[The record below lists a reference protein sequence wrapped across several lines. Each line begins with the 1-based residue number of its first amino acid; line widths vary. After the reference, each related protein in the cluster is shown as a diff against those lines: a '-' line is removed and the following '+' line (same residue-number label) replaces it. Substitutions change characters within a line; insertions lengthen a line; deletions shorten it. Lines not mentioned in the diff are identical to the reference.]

1 MRTLMLNVHQ
11 QTILRLLIASH
22 GMSRTAIAEKMK
34 LSKAAIST
42 LIKEMLH
49 AGLLEESIPESN
61 GQGRPSVL
69 LKMRADSAYFLGAS
83 LTGEDVHLVLIDMH
97 GRVLVSTKMALNLDP
112 AALAHTIAVAIPP
125 LLAQKQLSPDQL
137 IGLGVTLSGFVDEN
151 QAVCVQ
157 SALLG
162 WRDVPLAAL
171 LHEQTGLE
179 ISLENDAKALA
190 VSEKIFGVAKK
201 ARNFT
206 LITHGDGIGSAH
218 FFQGQL
224 HRGAHGGAG
233 EIAHCTIEP
242 GGRPCRCGKR
252 GCLDTLAS
260 LTALRESMR
269 DKALPCRD
277 VAELEALAMKGNSAA
292 IAILHQAGHA
302 LGLSIA
308 NIIQMNDPEMIV
320 IAHQPNAFDG
330 LLKTVVM
337 QAIDSHVLPAIIG
350 KTPISSI
357 VIHQE
362 SWARAAASVAA
373 YRFIVQL
380 PD

>member
-1 MRTLMLNVHQ
+1 MLNAHQ
-11 QTILRLLIASH
+11 QQILRLLIASH
-22 GMSRTAIAEKMK
+22 GMSRTAIAENMK
-34 LSKAAIST
+34 LSKAAISP
-42 LIKEMLH
+42 LVKEMLN
-49 AGLLEESIPESN
+49 AGLLEESIPESS

-83 LTGEDVHLVLIDMH
+83 LLGEYVVLVLIDMH
-97 GRVLVSTKMALNLDP
+97 GLVLASTHMPLDP
-112 AALAHTIAVAIPP
+112 DPQQLTVTLAAAIPD
-125 LLAQKQLSPDQL
+125 LIAQKGISADQL

-151 QAVCVQ
+151 QAICVQ

-162 WRDVPLAAL
+162 WKNVPLADML
-171 LHEQTGLE
+171 KRQTGLDV
-179 ISLENDAKALA
+179 SLENDAKALA

-206 LITHGDGIGSAH
+206 LISHGDGIGSAH

-260 LTALRESMR
+260 LTAIRESMR
-269 DKALPCRD
+269 DKALESQTI
-277 VAELEALAMKGNSAA
+277 AELEALAVKGNSAA

-308 NIIQMNDPEMIV
+308 NIIQMNDPELIV
-320 IAHQPNAFDG
+320 IAHQPDAFDG

-337 QAIDSHVLPAIIG
+337 QSIDSHVLPSIMG

-357 VIHQE
+357 VISEQ

-373 YRFIVQL
+373 YRFIIQL

>member
-1 MRTLMLNVHQ
+1 MLNAHQ
-11 QTILRLLIASH
+11 QQILRLLIASH
-22 GMSRTAIAEKMK
+22 GMSRTAIAENMK
-34 LSKAAIST
+34 LSKAAISP
-42 LIKEMLH
+42 LVKEMLN
-49 AGLLEESIPESN
+49 AGLLEESIPESS

-83 LTGEDVHLVLIDMH
+83 LLGEQVILVLIDMH
-97 GRVLVSTKMALNLDP
+97 GLVLASTQMALNLDP
-112 AALAHTIAVAIPP
+112 QQLSAALAAAIPD
-125 LLAQKQLSPDQL
+125 LIAEKGISADQL

-151 QAVCVQ
+151 QSVCVQ

-162 WRDVPLAAL
+162 WKNVPLAEML
-171 LHEQTGLE
+171 KQQTGLDV
-179 ISLENDAKALA
+179 SLENDAKALA

-206 LITHGDGIGSAH
+206 LISHGDGIGSAH

-260 LTALRESMR
+260 LTAIRESMR
-269 DKALPCRD
+269 DKALESQTI
-277 VAELEALAMKGNSAA
+277 AELEALAVKGNSAA

-308 NIIQMNDPEMIV
+308 NIIQMNDPELIV
-320 IAHQPNAFDG
+320 IAHQPDAFDG

-337 QAIDSHVLPAIIG
+337 QSIDSHVLPSIMG

-357 VIHQE
+357 VISEQ

-373 YRFIVQL
+373 YRFIIQL

>member
-1 MRTLMLNVHQ
+1 MLNAHQ
-11 QTILRLLIASH
+11 QQILRLLIASH
-22 GMSRTAIAEKMK
+22 GMSRTALAEKMK
-34 LSKAAIST
+34 LSKAAISP
-42 LIKEMLH
+42 LVKEMLQ
-49 AGLLEESIPESN
+49 AGLLEESVPEAS

-83 LTGEDVHLVLIDMH
+83 LLGERVVLVLIDMH
-97 GRVLVSTKMALNLDP
+97 GRTLAATQMPLNLDP
-112 AALAHTIAVAIPP
+112 PQLAKMIAAAIPD
-125 LLAQKQLSPDQL
+125 LIAQKSISQDQL
-137 IGLGVTLSGFVDEN
+137 IGLGVTLSGFVDEH
-151 QAVCVQ
+151 QAICVQ

-162 WRDVPLAAL
+162 WKNVPLAEL
-171 LHEQTGLE
+171 LKQQTGLE
-179 ISLENDAKALA
+179 VSLENDAKALA

-206 LITHGDGIGSAH
+206 LISHGDGIGSAH

-224 HRGAHGGAG
+224 HRGAHGAAG

-260 LTALRESMR
+260 LTAIRESVR
-269 DKALPCRD
+269 DKALESESI
-277 VAELEALAMKGNSAA
+277 AELEALAVKGISAA

-308 NIIQMNDPEMIV
+308 NIIQMNDPELIV
-320 IAHQPNAFDG
+320 IAHQPDSFDG

-337 QAIDSHVLPAIIG
+337 QAVDSHVLPSIIG
-350 KTPISSI
+350 KTPISSM
-357 VIHQE
+357 VINEE

-373 YRFIVQL
+373 YRFIIHL

>member
-1 MRTLMLNVHQ
+1 MLNAHQ
-11 QTILRLLIASH
+11 QQIIRLLIASH
-22 GMSRTAIAEKMK
+22 GMSRTAIAQKMK

-42 LIKEMLH
+42 LIKEMLN
-49 AGLLEESIPESN
+49 AGLVEESIPEAT

-83 LTGEDVHLVLIDMH
+83 LLGEAITLVLIDMH
-97 GRVLVSTKMALNLDP
+97 GRTLATRVLPLNLDP
-112 AALAHTIAVAIPP
+112 HQLTRAIADAIPS
-125 LLAQKQLSPDQL
+125 LVTEQGISPDQL
-137 IGLGVTLSGFVDEN
+137 IGLGVTLSGFVDEH

-162 WRDVPLAAL
+162 WKDVPLADMLKA
-171 LHEQTGLE
+171 QTGLE
-179 ISLENDAKALA
+179 VSLENDAKALA
-190 VSEKIFGVAKK
+190 VSEKIFGLAKK
-201 ARNFT
+201 VRNFT
-206 LITHGDGIGSAH
+206 LISHSDGIGSAH

-260 LTALRESMR
+260 LTAIRELMR
-269 DKALPCRD
+269 DKAIAAQTLP
-277 VAELEALAMKGNSAA
+277 ELETQAVKGSSAA
-292 IAILHQAGHA
+292 IAILHQAGNA
-302 LGLSIA
+302 LGLAIA
-308 NIIQMNDPEMIV
+308 NIVQMNDPELIV
-320 IAHQPNAFDG
+320 IAHHPGAFDG

-337 QAIDSHVLPAIIG
+337 QAIDANVLPSIMG
-350 KTPISSI
+350 KTPISTI
-357 VIHQE
+357 VLNDE

-373 YRFIVQL
+373 YRFLIHL
-380 PD
+380 PE

>member
-1 MRTLMLNVHQ
+1 MLNAHQ
-11 QTILRLLIASH
+11 QQILRLLIASH
-22 GMSRTAIAEKMK
+22 GMSRTAIAENMK

-42 LIKEMLH
+42 LVKEMLN
-49 AGLLEESIPESN
+49 AGLLEESVPESS

-83 LTGEDVHLVLIDMH
+83 LLGEQVVLVLIDMH
-97 GRVLVSTKMALNLDP
+97 GLVLASKQMALNLDP
-112 AALAHTIAVAIPP
+112 QQLSAALAAAIPD
-125 LLAQKQLSPDQL
+125 LIAEKGISADQL

-151 QAVCVQ
+151 QSVCVQ

-162 WRDVPLAAL
+162 WKNVPLAEML
-171 LHEQTGLE
+171 KQQTGLDV
-179 ISLENDAKALA
+179 SLENDAKALA

-206 LITHGDGIGSAH
+206 LISHGDGIGSAH

-260 LTALRESMR
+260 LTAIRESVR
-269 DKALPCRD
+269 DKALETQSI
-277 VAELEALAMKGNSAA
+277 AELETLAAKGNSAA

-308 NIIQMNDPEMIV
+308 NIIQMNDPELIV
-320 IAHQPNAFDG
+320 IAHQPHSFDG

-337 QAIDSHVLPAIIG
+337 QSIDSHVLPAIMG

-357 VIHQE
+357 VISEQ

-373 YRFIVQL
+373 YRFIIQL

>member
-1 MRTLMLNVHQ
+1 MLNAHQ
-11 QTILRLLIASH
+11 QQILRLLVASH
-22 GMSRTAIAEKMK
+22 GMSRTVIAEKMK

-42 LIKEMLH
+42 LVKEMLN
-49 AGLLEESIPESN
+49 AGLLEESIPEST

-83 LTGEDVHLVLIDMH
+83 LIGEHVILVLIDMH
-97 GRVLVSTKMALNLDP
+97 GRTLATTKMALNLDP
-112 AALAHTIAVAIPP
+112 QQLATTIAAAIPG
-125 LLAQKQLSPDQL
+125 LIVEKHISADQL

-151 QAVCVQ
+151 QSVCVQ

-162 WRDVPLAAL
+162 WKNVPLAEL
-171 LHEQTGLE
+171 LKQQTGLE
-179 ISLENDAKALA
+179 VSLENDAKALA

-206 LITHGDGIGSAH
+206 LISHGDGIGSAH

-260 LTALRESMR
+260 LTAIRESMR
-269 DKALPCRD
+269 DKALESESI
-277 VAELEALAMKGNSAA
+277 AELEALAVKGNSAA

-308 NIIQMNDPEMIV
+308 NIIQMNDPELIV
-320 IAHQPNAFDG
+320 IAHQPEAFDG

-337 QAIDSHVLPAIIG
+337 QSIDSHVLPSIMG
-350 KTPISSI
+350 KTPISNI
-357 VIHQE
+357 VIDEE

-373 YRFIVQL
+373 YRFIIHL

>member
-1 MRTLMLNVHQ
+1 MLNAHQ
-11 QTILRLLIASH
+11 QQILRLLIASH
-22 GMSRTAIAEKMK
+22 GMSRTAIAENMK
-34 LSKAAIST
+34 LSKAAISP
-42 LIKEMLH
+42 LVKEMLN
-49 AGLLEESIPESN
+49 AGLLEESLAESS

-83 LTGEDVHLVLIDMH
+83 LLGEYVVLVLIDMH
-97 GRVLVSTKMALNLDP
+97 GLVLASTHMPLDP
-112 AALAHTIAVAIPP
+112 DPQQLSVTLAAAIPD
-125 LLAQKQLSPDQL
+125 LIAQKGISADQL

-151 QAVCVQ
+151 QAICVQ

-162 WRDVPLAAL
+162 WKNVPLADML
-171 LHEQTGLE
+171 KQQTGLDV
-179 ISLENDAKALA
+179 SLENDAKALA

-206 LITHGDGIGSAH
+206 LISHGDGIGSAH

-260 LTALRESMR
+260 LTAIRESMR
-269 DKALPCRD
+269 DKALESQTI
-277 VAELEALAMKGNSAA
+277 AELEALAVKGNSAA

-308 NIIQMNDPEMIV
+308 NIIQMNDPELIV
-320 IAHQPNAFDG
+320 IAHQPDAFDG

-337 QAIDSHVLPAIIG
+337 QSIDSHVLPSIMG

-357 VIHQE
+357 VISEQ

-373 YRFIVQL
+373 YRFIIQL

>member
-1 MRTLMLNVHQ
+1 M
-11 QTILRLLIASH
+11 
-22 GMSRTAIAEKMK
+22 
-34 LSKAAIST
+34 
-42 LIKEMLH
+42 
-49 AGLLEESIPESN
+49 
-61 GQGRPSVL
+61 
-69 LKMRADSAYFLGAS
+69 
-83 LTGEDVHLVLIDMH
+83 
-97 GRVLVSTKMALNLDP
+97 
-112 AALAHTIAVAIPP
+112 
-125 LLAQKQLSPDQL
+125 
-137 IGLGVTLSGFVDEN
+137 TLSGFVDEH
-151 QAVCVQ
+151 QAICVQ

-162 WRDVPLAAL
+162 WKNVPLAEL
-171 LHEQTGLE
+171 LKQQTGLE
-179 ISLENDAKALA
+179 VSLENDAKALA

-206 LITHGDGIGSAH
+206 LISHGDGIGSAH

-224 HRGAHGGAG
+224 HRGAHGAAG

-260 LTALRESMR
+260 LTAIRESVR
-269 DKALPCRD
+269 DKALESESI
-277 VAELEALAMKGNSAA
+277 AELEALAVKGNSAA

-308 NIIQMNDPEMIV
+308 NIIQMNDPELIV
-320 IAHQPNAFDG
+320 IAHQPDSFDG

-337 QAIDSHVLPAIIG
+337 QAVDSHVLPSIIG
-350 KTPISSI
+350 KTPISSM
-357 VIHQE
+357 VINEE

-373 YRFIVQL
+373 YRFIIHL

>member
-1 MRTLMLNVHQ
+1 MLNAHQ
-11 QTILRLLIASH
+11 QQILRLLIASH
-22 GMSRTAIAEKMK
+22 GMSRTAIAENMK

-42 LIKEMLH
+42 LVKEMLN
-49 AGLLEESIPESN
+49 AGLLEESVPESS

-83 LTGEDVHLVLIDMH
+83 LLGEQVVLVLIDMH
-97 GRVLVSTKMALNLDP
+97 GLVLASKQMALNLDP
-112 AALAHTIAVAIPP
+112 QQLSTALAAAIPD
-125 LLAQKQLSPDQL
+125 LIAEKGISADQL

-151 QAVCVQ
+151 QSVCVQ

-162 WRDVPLAAL
+162 WKNVPLAEML
-171 LHEQTGLE
+171 KQQTGLDV
-179 ISLENDAKALA
+179 SLENDAKALA

-206 LITHGDGIGSAH
+206 LISHGDGIGSAH

-260 LTALRESMR
+260 LTAIRESVR
-269 DKALPCRD
+269 DKALD
-277 VAELEALAMKGNSAA
+277 TQSIAELETLAAKGNSAA

-308 NIIQMNDPEMIV
+308 NIIQMNDPELIV
-320 IAHQPNAFDG
+320 IAHQPHSFDG

-337 QAIDSHVLPAIIG
+337 QSIDSHVLPAIMG

-357 VIHQE
+357 VISEQ

-373 YRFIVQL
+373 YRFIIQL

>member
-1 MRTLMLNVHQ
+1 MLNAHQ
-11 QTILRLLIASH
+11 QQILRLLVASH

-42 LIKEMLH
+42 LIKTMLQ
-49 AGLLEESIPESN
+49 AGLLEESVPAN
-61 GQGRPSVL
+61 TGQGRPSVL

-83 LTGEDVHLVLIDMH
+83 LLDEDVCLVLIDMH
-97 GRVLVSTKMALNLDP
+97 GHILASTTLTRDP
-112 AALAHTIAVAIPP
+112 TPARLAEAIAAAIPG
-125 LLAQKQLSPDQL
+125 LLAQQQISPDQL
-137 IGLGVTLSGFVDEN
+137 IGLGVTLSGFVDEH

-162 WRDVPLAAL
+162 WQQVPLAAL
-171 LHEQTGLE
+171 LQAQTGLE
-179 ISLENDAKALA
+179 ITLENDAKALA
-190 VSEKIFGVAKK
+190 VSEKMFGVAKK
-201 ARNFT
+201 ARNFS
-206 LITHGDGIGSAH
+206 LISHGDGIGSAH
-218 FFQGQL
+218 FFAGQL

-260 LTALRESMR
+260 LTAIRESMR
-269 DKALPCRD
+269 ENALPCHSLI
-277 VAELEALAMKGNSAA
+277 ELEQLAMKGNSAA
-292 IAILHQAGHA
+292 IAILHQAGQA
-302 LGLSIA
+302 LGLAIA
-308 NIIQMNDPEMIV
+308 SLIQMTDPELIV
-320 IAHQPNAFDG
+320 IAHQPDAFEG
-330 LLKTVVM
+330 LLKTVM
-337 QAIDSHVLPAIIG
+337 LQAIDSHVLPAIVG
-350 KTPISSI
+350 KTPLSSI
-357 VIHQE
+357 VIQPE

>member
-1 MRTLMLNVHQ
+1 MLNAHQ
-11 QTILRLLIASH
+11 QQILRLLIASH
-22 GMSRTAIAEKMK
+22 GLSRTAIAENMK

-42 LIKEMLH
+42 LVKEMLN

-83 LTGEDVHLVLIDMH
+83 LLGEQVVLVLIDMH
-97 GRVLVSTKMALNLDP
+97 GLVLASTQMALNPDP
-112 AALAHTIAVAIPP
+112 QQLSAALAAAIPG
-125 LLAQKQLSPDQL
+125 LIKQQGISADQL

-162 WRDVPLAAL
+162 WKDVPLAEML
-171 LHEQTGLE
+171 KQQTGLE
-179 ISLENDAKALA
+179 VSLENDAKALA

-206 LITHGDGIGSAH
+206 LISHGDGIGSAH

-260 LTALRESMR
+260 LTAIRESAR
-269 DKALPCRD
+269 EKSLDAHTLAAL
-277 VAELEALAMKGNSAA
+277 ETLAVKGNSAA
-292 IAILHQAGHA
+292 ISILHQAGHA
-302 LGLSIA
+302 LGLAIA
-308 NIIQMNDPEMIV
+308 NIIQMNDPELIV
-320 IAHQPNAFDG
+320 IAHQPRAFDG

-337 QAIDSHVLPAIIG
+337 QSIDSHVLPSMMG
-350 KTPISSI
+350 KTPISTI
-357 VIHQE
+357 EIHTE

-373 YRFIVQL
+373 YRFIIQL

>member
-1 MRTLMLNVHQ
+1 MLNAHQ
-11 QTILRLLIASH
+11 QQILRLLIASH
-22 GMSRTAIAEKMK
+22 GMSRTAIAENMK

-42 LIKEMLH
+42 LVKEMLN
-49 AGLLEESIPESN
+49 AGLLEESVPESS

-83 LTGEDVHLVLIDMH
+83 LLGEQVVLVLIDMH
-97 GRVLVSTKMALNLDP
+97 GLVLASKQMALNLDP
-112 AALAHTIAVAIPP
+112 QQLSTALAAAIPD
-125 LLAQKQLSPDQL
+125 LIAEKGISADQL

-151 QAVCVQ
+151 QSVCVQ

-162 WRDVPLAAL
+162 WKNVPLAEML
-171 LHEQTGLE
+171 KQQTGLDV
-179 ISLENDAKALA
+179 SLENDAKALA

-206 LITHGDGIGSAH
+206 LISHGDGIGSAH

-260 LTALRESMR
+260 LTAIRESVR
-269 DKALPCRD
+269 DKALETQSI
-277 VAELEALAMKGNSAA
+277 AELETLAAKGNSAA

-308 NIIQMNDPEMIV
+308 NIIQMNDPELIV
-320 IAHQPNAFDG
+320 IAHQPHSFDG

-337 QAIDSHVLPAIIG
+337 QSIDSHVLPAIMG

-357 VIHQE
+357 VISEQ

-373 YRFIVQL
+373 YRFIIQL

>member
-1 MRTLMLNVHQ
+1 MLNAHQ
-11 QTILRLLIASH
+11 QQILRLLIAAQ
-22 GMSRTAIAEKMK
+22 GMSRTEIAEKMK

-42 LIKEMLH
+42 LVKEMLH
-49 AGLLEESIPESN
+49 AGLLEESLPESN

-83 LTGEDVHLVLIDMH
+83 LLGEQVILVLIDMH
-97 GRVLVSTKMALNLDP
+97 GWVLATTEMPLNPDP
-112 AALAHTIAVAIPP
+112 QQLSADLASAIPG
-125 LLAQKQLSPDQL
+125 LITQQGISADQL

-162 WRDVPLAAL
+162 WKEVPLAAML
-171 LHEQTGLE
+171 KQQTGLE
-179 ISLENDAKALA
+179 VSLENDAKALA
-190 VSEKIFGVAKK
+190 VSEKIFGVAKQ

-206 LITHGDGIGSAH
+206 LISHGDGIGSAH
-218 FFQGQL
+218 FFKGQL

-260 LTALRESMR
+260 LTAIRESVR
-269 DKALPCRD
+269 DKALAAHSI
-277 VAELEALAMKGNSAA
+277 AELETLAVKGNNAA
-292 IAILHQAGHA
+292 ISILHQAGHA

-308 NIIQMNDPEMIV
+308 NIIQMNDPELIV
-320 IAHQPNAFDG
+320 IAHQPNAFNG
-330 LLKTVVM
+330 LLQTVVM
-337 QAIDSHVLPAIIG
+337 QSIDSHVLPSIMG

-357 VIHQE
+357 EIHAE

-373 YRFIVQL
+373 YRFIIQL
-380 PD
+380 SD

>member
-1 MRTLMLNVHQ
+1 MLNAHQ
-11 QTILRLLIASH
+11 QQILRLLIASH
-22 GMSRTAIAEKMK
+22 GMSRTAIAENMK
-34 LSKAAIST
+34 LSKAAISP
-42 LIKEMLH
+42 LVKEMLN
-49 AGLLEESIPESN
+49 AGLLEESLAESS

-83 LTGEDVHLVLIDMH
+83 LLGEYVVLVLIDMH
-97 GRVLVSTKMALNLDP
+97 GLVLASTHMPLDP
-112 AALAHTIAVAIPP
+112 DPQQLSVTLAAAIPD
-125 LLAQKQLSPDQL
+125 LIAQKGISADQL

-151 QAVCVQ
+151 QAICVQ

-162 WRDVPLAAL
+162 WKNVPLADML
-171 LHEQTGLE
+171 KQQTGLDV
-179 ISLENDAKALA
+179 SLENDAKALA

-206 LITHGDGIGSAH
+206 LISHGDGIGSAH

-260 LTALRESMR
+260 LTAIRESMR
-269 DKALPCRD
+269 DKALESQTI
-277 VAELEALAMKGNSAA
+277 AELEALAVKGNSAA

-308 NIIQMNDPEMIV
+308 NIIQMNDPELIV
-320 IAHQPNAFDG
+320 IAHQPDAFDG

-337 QAIDSHVLPAIIG
+337 QSIDSNVLPSIMG

-357 VIHQE
+357 VISEQ

-373 YRFIVQL
+373 YRFIIQL

>member
-1 MRTLMLNVHQ
+1 MLNAHQ
-11 QTILRLLIASH
+11 QQILRLLIASH
-22 GMSRTAIAEKMK
+22 GMSRTALAEKMK
-34 LSKAAIST
+34 LSKAAISP
-42 LIKEMLH
+42 LVKEMLQ
-49 AGLLEESIPESN
+49 AGLLEESVPESS

-69 LKMRADSAYFLGAS
+69 LKMRADSAYVLGAS
-83 LTGEDVHLVLIDMH
+83 LLGERVVLVLIDMH
-97 GRVLVSTKMALNLDP
+97 GRTLAATQMPLNLDP
-112 AALAHTIAVAIPP
+112 PQLAKMIAAAIPD
-125 LLAQKQLSPDQL
+125 LIAQKSISQDQL
-137 IGLGVTLSGFVDEN
+137 IGLGVTLSGFVDEH
-151 QAVCVQ
+151 QAICVQ

-162 WRDVPLAAL
+162 WKNVPLAEL
-171 LHEQTGLE
+171 LKQQTGLE
-179 ISLENDAKALA
+179 VSLENDAKALA

-206 LITHGDGIGSAH
+206 LISHGDGIGSAH

-224 HRGAHGGAG
+224 HRGAHGAAG

-260 LTALRESMR
+260 LTAIRESVR
-269 DKALPCRD
+269 DKALASD
-277 VAELEALAMKGNSAA
+277 SIAELEALAVKGNSAA
-292 IAILHQAGHA
+292 IAILHLAGHA

-308 NIIQMNDPEMIV
+308 NIIQMNDPELIV
-320 IAHQPNAFDG
+320 IAHQPDSFDG

-337 QAIDSHVLPAIIG
+337 QAIDSHVLPSIIG
-350 KTPISSI
+350 KTPIASMAI
-357 VIHQE
+357 NEE

-373 YRFIVQL
+373 YRFIIQL

>member
-1 MRTLMLNVHQ
+1 MLNAHQ
-11 QTILRLLIASH
+11 QQILRLLIASH
-22 GMSRTAIAEKMK
+22 GMSRTAIAENMK
-34 LSKAAIST
+34 LSKAAISP
-42 LIKEMLH
+42 LVKEMLN
-49 AGLLEESIPESN
+49 AGLLEESLAESS

-83 LTGEDVHLVLIDMH
+83 LLGEYVVLVLIDMH
-97 GRVLVSTKMALNLDP
+97 GLVLASTNMPLDP
-112 AALAHTIAVAIPP
+112 DPQQLSVTLAAAIPD
-125 LLAQKQLSPDQL
+125 LIAQKGISADQL

-151 QAVCVQ
+151 QAICVQ

-162 WRDVPLAAL
+162 WKNVPLADML
-171 LHEQTGLE
+171 KQQTGLDV
-179 ISLENDAKALA
+179 SLENDAKALA

-206 LITHGDGIGSAH
+206 LISHGDGIGSAH

-260 LTALRESMR
+260 LTAIRESMR
-269 DKALPCRD
+269 DKALESQTI
-277 VAELEALAMKGNSAA
+277 AELEALAVKGNSAA

-308 NIIQMNDPEMIV
+308 NIIQMNDPELIV
-320 IAHQPNAFDG
+320 IAHQPDAFDG

-337 QAIDSHVLPAIIG
+337 QSIDSHVLPSIMG

-357 VIHQE
+357 VISEQ

-373 YRFIVQL
+373 YRFIIQL

>member
-1 MRTLMLNVHQ
+1 MLNAHQ
-11 QTILRLLIASH
+11 QQILRLLIASH
-22 GMSRTAIAEKMK
+22 GMSRTAIAENMK
-34 LSKAAIST
+34 LSKAAISP
-42 LIKEMLH
+42 LVKEMLN
-49 AGLLEESIPESN
+49 AGLLEESLAESS

-83 LTGEDVHLVLIDMH
+83 LLGEYVVLVLIDMH
-97 GRVLVSTKMALNLDP
+97 GLVLASTHMPLDP
-112 AALAHTIAVAIPP
+112 DPQQLTVTLAAAIPD
-125 LLAQKQLSPDQL
+125 LIAQKGISADQL

-151 QAVCVQ
+151 QAICVQ

-162 WRDVPLAAL
+162 WKNVPLADML
-171 LHEQTGLE
+171 KQQTGLDV
-179 ISLENDAKALA
+179 SLENDAKALA

-206 LITHGDGIGSAH
+206 LISHGDGIGSAH

-260 LTALRESMR
+260 LTAIRESMR
-269 DKALPCRD
+269 DKALESQTI
-277 VAELEALAMKGNSAA
+277 AELEALAVKGNSAA

-308 NIIQMNDPEMIV
+308 NIIQMNDPELIV
-320 IAHQPNAFDG
+320 IAHQPDAFDG

-337 QAIDSHVLPAIIG
+337 QSIDSHVLPSIMG

-357 VIHQE
+357 VISEQ

-373 YRFIVQL
+373 YRFIIQL

>member
-1 MRTLMLNVHQ
+1 M
-11 QTILRLLIASH
+11 
-22 GMSRTAIAEKMK
+22 
-34 LSKAAIST
+34 
-42 LIKEMLH
+42 
-49 AGLLEESIPESN
+49 P
-61 GQGRPSVL
+61 
-69 LKMRADSAYFLGAS
+69 
-83 LTGEDVHLVLIDMH
+83 
-97 GRVLVSTKMALNLDP
+97 LNLDP
-112 AALAHTIAVAIPP
+112 PQLAKMIAAAIPD
-125 LLAQKQLSPDQL
+125 LIAQKSISQDQL
-137 IGLGVTLSGFVDEN
+137 IGLGVTLSGFVDEH
-151 QAVCVQ
+151 QAICVQ

-162 WRDVPLAAL
+162 WKNVPLAEL
-171 LHEQTGLE
+171 LKQQTGLE
-179 ISLENDAKALA
+179 VSLENDAKALA

-206 LITHGDGIGSAH
+206 LISHGDGIGSAH

-224 HRGAHGGAG
+224 HRGAHGAAG

-260 LTALRESMR
+260 LTAIRESVR
-269 DKALPCRD
+269 DKALESESI
-277 VAELEALAMKGNSAA
+277 AELEALAVKGNSAA

-308 NIIQMNDPEMIV
+308 NIIQMNDPELIV
-320 IAHQPNAFDG
+320 IAHQPDSFDG

-337 QAIDSHVLPAIIG
+337 QAVDSHVLPSIIG
-350 KTPISSI
+350 KTPISSM
-357 VIHQE
+357 VINEE

-373 YRFIVQL
+373 YRFIIHL

>member
-1 MRTLMLNVHQ
+1 MLNAHQ
-11 QTILRLLIASH
+11 QQILRLLIASH

-42 LIKEMLH
+42 LVKEMLN
-49 AGLLEESIPESN
+49 AGLLEESIPESS

-83 LTGEDVHLVLIDMH
+83 LLGEHVILVLIDMH
-97 GRVLVSTKMALNLDP
+97 GLVLASTQMPLNPDP
-112 AALAHTIAVAIPP
+112 QQLSVAVAAAIPG
-125 LLAQKQLSPDQL
+125 LIEKRGISADQL

-151 QAVCVQ
+151 QSICVQ

-162 WRDVPLAAL
+162 WKNVPLAEML
-171 LHEQTGLE
+171 NQQTGLDV
-179 ISLENDAKALA
+179 SLENDAKALA

-206 LITHGDGIGSAH
+206 LISHGDGIGSAH

-260 LTALRESMR
+260 LTAIRESVR
-269 DKALPCRD
+269 NEALKAQS
-277 VAELEALAMKGNSAA
+277 VAELETLAVKGNRAA

-308 NIIQMNDPEMIV
+308 NIIQMNDPELIV
-320 IAHQPNAFDG
+320 IAHQPDSFDG

-337 QAIDSHVLPAIIG
+337 QSIDSHVLPSIMG

-357 VIHQE
+357 VINEQ

-373 YRFIVQL
+373 YRYIIQL

>member
-1 MRTLMLNVHQ
+1 MLNAHQ
-11 QTILRLLIASH
+11 QQILRLLIASH

-42 LIKEMLH
+42 LIKEMLS

-83 LTGEDVHLVLIDMH
+83 LLGDDVYLVLTDMH
-97 GRVLVSTKMALNLDP
+97 GRILASTHMPLNPDP
-112 AALAHTIAVAIPP
+112 ALLAGALAAAIPG
-125 LLAQKQLSPDQL
+125 LLAQKGISADQL

-162 WRDVPLAAL
+162 WKNVPLAAL
-171 LHEQTGLE
+171 LNAQTGLE
-179 ISLENDAKALA
+179 VSLENDAKALA

-206 LITHGDGIGSAH
+206 LISHGDGIGSAH

-233 EIAHCTIEP
+233 EIAHCTVEP

-260 LTALRESMR
+260 LTAMRESMR
-269 DKALPCRD
+269 DKQLPCTS
-277 VAELEALAMKGNSAA
+277 VAELEALAVKGNSAA
-292 IAILHQAGHA
+292 IAILHQAGDA
-302 LGLSIA
+302 LGLAIA
-308 NIIQMNDPEMIV
+308 NIIQMNDPEMII
-320 IAHQPNAFDG
+320 IAHQPDAFDG
-330 LLKTVVM
+330 LLRTVVM
-337 QAIDSHVLPAIIG
+337 QAVDSHVLPSIMG
-350 KTPISSI
+350 KTPIASMAI
-357 VIHQE
+357 DQF

-373 YRFIVQL
+373 YRFIVHL

>member
-1 MRTLMLNVHQ
+1 MLNAHQ
-11 QTILRLLIASH
+11 QQILRLLIASH
-22 GMSRTAIAEKMK
+22 GMSRTAIAENMK
-34 LSKAAIST
+34 LSKAAISP
-42 LIKEMLH
+42 LVKEMLY
-49 AGLLEESIPESN
+49 AGLLEESIPESS

-83 LTGEDVHLVLIDMH
+83 LLGEQVILVLIDMH
-97 GRVLVSTKMALNLDP
+97 GLVLASTQMPLDP
-112 AALAHTIAVAIPP
+112 DPQQLSATLAAAIPD
-125 LLAQKQLSPDQL
+125 LIAAKGISADQL

-151 QAVCVQ
+151 QSVCVQ

-162 WRDVPLAAL
+162 WKNVPLAEML
-171 LHEQTGLE
+171 KQQTGLDV
-179 ISLENDAKALA
+179 SLENDAKALA

-206 LITHGDGIGSAH
+206 LISHGDGIGSAH

-260 LTALRESMR
+260 LTAIRESVR
-269 DKALPCRD
+269 DKALETQSI
-277 VAELEALAMKGNSAA
+277 AELETLAVKGNSAA

-308 NIIQMNDPEMIV
+308 NIIQMNDPELIV
-320 IAHQPNAFDG
+320 IAHQPASFDG

-337 QAIDSHVLPAIIG
+337 QSIDSHVLPSIMG

-357 VIHQE
+357 VISEQ

-373 YRFIVQL
+373 YRFIIQL

>member
-1 MRTLMLNVHQ
+1 MLNAHQ
-11 QTILRLLIASH
+11 QQILRLLIASQ
-22 GMSRTAIAEKMK
+22 GMSRTLIAEQMK
-34 LSKAAIST
+34 LSKAAIT
-42 LIKEMLH
+42 TQVKEMLN

-83 LTGEDVHLVLIDMH
+83 LLGERVVLVLIDMH
-97 GRVLVSTKMALNLDP
+97 GHTLAATEMALHLAP
-112 AALAHTIAVAIPP
+112 AQLVAAIAAAIPA
-125 LLAQKQLSPDQL
+125 LIAQKSISLDQV
-137 IGLGVTLSGFVDEN
+137 IGLGVTLSGFIDEH

-162 WRDVPLAAL
+162 WKNVPLAEML
-171 LHEQTGLE
+171 KQQTGLDV
-179 ISLENDAKALA
+179 SLENDAKALA
-190 VSEKIFGVAKK
+190 VSEKMFGVAKK

-206 LITHGDGIGSAH
+206 LISHGDGIGSAH

-260 LTALRESMR
+260 LTAIRESTR
-269 DKALPCRD
+269 DKALESESIG
-277 VAELEALAMKGNSAA
+277 ELEALAVKGNSAA

-308 NIIQMNDPEMIV
+308 NIIQMNDPELIV
-320 IAHQPNAFDG
+320 IAHQPDAFDG

-337 QAIDSHVLPAIIG
+337 QAIDSNVLPAMMG
-350 KTPISSI
+350 KTPIANI
-357 VIHQE
+357 AINEQ

-373 YRFIVQL
+373 YRFIIHL

>member
-1 MRTLMLNVHQ
+1 MLNAHQ
-11 QTILRLLIASH
+11 QQILRLLIASH
-22 GMSRTAIAEKMK
+22 GMSRTAIAENMK
-34 LSKAAIST
+34 LSKAAISP
-42 LIKEMLH
+42 LVKEMLN
-49 AGLLEESIPESN
+49 AGLLEESLAESS

-83 LTGEDVHLVLIDMH
+83 LLGEYVVLVLIDMH
-97 GRVLVSTKMALNLDP
+97 GLVLASTHMPLDP
-112 AALAHTIAVAIPP
+112 DPQQLSATLAAAIPD
-125 LLAQKQLSPDQL
+125 LIAQKCISADQL

-151 QAVCVQ
+151 QAICVQ

-162 WRDVPLAAL
+162 WKNVPLADML
-171 LHEQTGLE
+171 KQQTGLDV
-179 ISLENDAKALA
+179 SLENDAKALA

-206 LITHGDGIGSAH
+206 LISHGDGIGSAH

-260 LTALRESMR
+260 LTAIRESMR
-269 DKALPCRD
+269 DKALESQTI
-277 VAELEALAMKGNSAA
+277 AELEALAVKGNSAA

-308 NIIQMNDPEMIV
+308 NIIQMNDPELIV
-320 IAHQPNAFDG
+320 IAHQPDAFDG

-337 QAIDSHVLPAIIG
+337 QSIDSHVLPSIMG

-357 VIHQE
+357 VISEQ

-373 YRFIVQL
+373 YRFIIQL

>member
-1 MRTLMLNVHQ
+1 MLNAHQ
-11 QTILRLLIASH
+11 QQILRLLIASH
-22 GMSRTAIAEKMK
+22 GMSRTAIAENMK
-34 LSKAAIST
+34 LSKAAISP
-42 LIKEMLH
+42 LVKEMLN
-49 AGLLEESIPESN
+49 AGLLEESIPESS

-83 LTGEDVHLVLIDMH
+83 LLGEYVVLVLIDMH
-97 GRVLVSTKMALNLDP
+97 GLVLASTHMPLDP
-112 AALAHTIAVAIPP
+112 DPQQLTVTLAAAIPD
-125 LLAQKQLSPDQL
+125 LIAQKGISADQL

-151 QAVCVQ
+151 QAICVQ

-162 WRDVPLAAL
+162 WKNVPLADML
-171 LHEQTGLE
+171 KRQTGLDV
-179 ISLENDAKALA
+179 SLENDAKALA

-206 LITHGDGIGSAH
+206 LISHGDGIGSAH

-260 LTALRESMR
+260 LTAIRESMR
-269 DKALPCRD
+269 DKALESQTI
-277 VAELEALAMKGNSAA
+277 AELEALAVKGNSAA

-308 NIIQMNDPEMIV
+308 NIIQMNDPELIV
-320 IAHQPNAFDG
+320 IAHQPDAFDG

-337 QAIDSHVLPAIIG
+337 QSIDSHVLPSIMG

-357 VIHQE
+357 LISEQ

-373 YRFIVQL
+373 YRFIIQL

>member
-1 MRTLMLNVHQ
+1 MLNAHQ
-11 QTILRLLIASH
+11 QQILRLLIASH
-22 GMSRTAIAEKMK
+22 GMSRTAIAENMK
-34 LSKAAIST
+34 LSKAAISP
-42 LIKEMLH
+42 LVKEMLN
-49 AGLLEESIPESN
+49 AGLLEESLAESS

-83 LTGEDVHLVLIDMH
+83 LLGEYVVLVLIDMH
-97 GRVLVSTKMALNLDP
+97 GLVLASTHMPLDP
-112 AALAHTIAVAIPP
+112 DPQQLSATLAAAIPD
-125 LLAQKQLSPDQL
+125 LIAQKGISADQL

-151 QAVCVQ
+151 QAICVQ

-162 WRDVPLAAL
+162 WKHVPLADML
-171 LHEQTGLE
+171 KQQTGLDV
-179 ISLENDAKALA
+179 SLENDAKALA

-206 LITHGDGIGSAH
+206 LISHGDGIGSAH

-260 LTALRESMR
+260 LTAIRESMR
-269 DKALPCRD
+269 DKALESQTI
-277 VAELEALAMKGNSAA
+277 AELEALAVKGNSAA

-308 NIIQMNDPEMIV
+308 NIIQMNDPELIV
-320 IAHQPNAFDG
+320 IAHQPDAFDG

-337 QAIDSHVLPAIIG
+337 QSIDSHVLPSIMG

-357 VIHQE
+357 VISEQ

-373 YRFIVQL
+373 YRFIIQL

>member
-1 MRTLMLNVHQ
+1 MLNAHQ
-11 QTILRLLIASH
+11 QQILRLLIASH
-22 GMSRTAIAEKMK
+22 GMSRTAIAENMK
-34 LSKAAIST
+34 LSKAAISP
-42 LIKEMLH
+42 LVKEMLN
-49 AGLLEESIPESN
+49 AGLLEESIPESS

-83 LTGEDVHLVLIDMH
+83 LLGEQVILVLIDMH
-97 GRVLVSTKMALNLDP
+97 GLVLANTQMALNLDP
-112 AALAHTIAVAIPP
+112 QQLSASLAAAIPD
-125 LLAQKQLSPDQL
+125 LIAEKGISADQL

-151 QAVCVQ
+151 QSVCVQ

-162 WRDVPLAAL
+162 WKNVPLAEML
-171 LHEQTGLE
+171 KQQTGLDV
-179 ISLENDAKALA
+179 SLENDAKALA

-206 LITHGDGIGSAH
+206 LISHGDGIGSAH

-260 LTALRESMR
+260 LTAIRESVR
-269 DKALPCRD
+269 DKALETQSI
-277 VAELEALAMKGNSAA
+277 AELETLAVKGNSAA

-308 NIIQMNDPEMIV
+308 NIIQMNDPELIV
-320 IAHQPNAFDG
+320 IAHQPASFDG

-337 QAIDSHVLPAIIG
+337 QSIDSHVLPSIMG

-357 VIHQE
+357 VISEQ

-373 YRFIVQL
+373 YRFIIQL

>member
-1 MRTLMLNVHQ
+1 MLNAHQ
-11 QTILRLLIASH
+11 QQILRLLIASH
-22 GMSRTAIAEKMK
+22 GMSRTAIAENMK
-34 LSKAAIST
+34 LSKAAISP
-42 LIKEMLH
+42 LVKEMLN
-49 AGLLEESIPESN
+49 AGLLEESIPESS

-83 LTGEDVHLVLIDMH
+83 LLGEQVILVLIDMH
-97 GRVLVSTKMALNLDP
+97 GLVLASTQMALNLDP
-112 AALAHTIAVAIPP
+112 QQLSVALAAAIPD
-125 LLAQKQLSPDQL
+125 LIAEKGISADQL

-151 QAVCVQ
+151 QSVCVQ

-162 WRDVPLAAL
+162 WKNVPLAEML
-171 LHEQTGLE
+171 KQQTGLDV
-179 ISLENDAKALA
+179 SLENDAKALA

-201 ARNFT
+201 TRNFT
-206 LITHGDGIGSAH
+206 LISHGDGIGSAH

-260 LTALRESMR
+260 LTAIRESVR
-269 DKALPCRD
+269 DKALEAQSI
-277 VAELEALAMKGNSAA
+277 AELEALAVKGNSEA

-308 NIIQMNDPEMIV
+308 NIIQMNDPELIV
-320 IAHQPNAFDG
+320 IAHQPQSFDG

-337 QAIDSHVLPAIIG
+337 QSIDRHVLPSIMG
-350 KTPISSI
+350 KTPISNI
-357 VIHQE
+357 VISEQ

-373 YRFIVQL
+373 YRFIIQL

>member
-1 MRTLMLNVHQ
+1 MLNAHQ
-11 QTILRLLIASH
+11 QQILRLLIASH
-22 GMSRTAIAEKMK
+22 GMSRTAIAENMK
-34 LSKAAIST
+34 LSKAAISP
-42 LIKEMLH
+42 LVKEMLN
-49 AGLLEESIPESN
+49 AGLLEESIPESS
-61 GQGRPSVL
+61 GQGRPSAL

-83 LTGEDVHLVLIDMH
+83 LLGEQVILVLIDMH
-97 GRVLVSTKMALNLDP
+97 GLVLASTQMPLDP
-112 AALAHTIAVAIPP
+112 DPQQLSATLAAAIPD
-125 LLAQKQLSPDQL
+125 LIAEKGISADQL

-151 QAVCVQ
+151 QSVCVQ

-162 WRDVPLAAL
+162 WKNVPLAEML
-171 LHEQTGLE
+171 KQQTGLDV
-179 ISLENDAKALA
+179 SLENDAKALA

-201 ARNFT
+201 TRNFT
-206 LITHGDGIGSAH
+206 LISHGDGIGSAH

-260 LTALRESMR
+260 LTAIRESLR
-269 DKALPCRD
+269 DKALETQSI
-277 VAELEALAMKGNSAA
+277 AELEALAVKGNSAA

-308 NIIQMNDPEMIV
+308 NIIQMNDPELIV
-320 IAHQPNAFDG
+320 IAHQPASFDG

-337 QAIDSHVLPAIIG
+337 QSIDSHVLPSIMG

-357 VIHQE
+357 VISEQ

-373 YRFIVQL
+373 YRFIIQL